1 MEYTIEIRR
10 KGELIWIDNGLTKEN
25 AEAIRDRFWDD
36 RELRTKYEVIFHRT
50 Y

>member
-36 RELRTKYEVIFHRT
+36 RKLRTKYEVIFHRT